1 MNLDLELDMLDFAER
16 IGDKELIGGAYY
28 RVMCSVYSSEHRGWK
43 LDARR
48 MAKLEHGKA
57 QLISKWQE
65 IFEDWGLQQFQS
77 EVSEAKDEFWLHRV
91 WKALAK
97 GRFPLHDVVGKI
109 KAAMSTLRVRNGIGN
124 PRRELMQTQL
134 DEIKSVLY
142 DTFSL
147 PMPESQEPL

>member
-1 MNLDLELDMLDFAER
+1 METSCREGYSEIGMGARRILLQKVWDDAMNLDLELDMLDFAER

-65 IFEDWGLQQFQS
+65 IFEDWGLQQF
-77 EVSEAKDEFWLHRV
+77 
-91 WKALAK
+91 
-97 GRFPLHDVVGKI
+97 
-109 KAAMSTLRVRNGIGN
+109 
-124 PRRELMQTQL
+124 
-134 DEIKSVLY
+134 
-142 DTFSL
+142 
-147 PMPESQEPL
+147 